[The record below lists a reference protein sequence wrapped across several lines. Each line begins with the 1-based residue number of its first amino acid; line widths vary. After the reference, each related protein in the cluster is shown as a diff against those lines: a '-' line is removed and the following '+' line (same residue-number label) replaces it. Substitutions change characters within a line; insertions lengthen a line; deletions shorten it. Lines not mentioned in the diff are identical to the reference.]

1 MSDPKDP
8 QLPQPPIDPPSAA
21 PAQPPTVPA
30 AVPPAAVP
38 SAPASP
44 SPVPLTRREAREL
57 EQSGQL
63 PVTAAVP
70 PAAESPADPPSAVP
84 PATDAP
90 ATVLLPSWGTALF
103 SPSPP
108 PEQPTQLLATSAAP
122 EASAAGAPPGTRG
135 GIFALIAK
143 HPNAWLFSAL
153 GVVFALLATGSVL
166 TGMAVGSG
174 SADASAPGA
183 AVGPSATPTPTP
195 ARDVPA
201 AIAAATRLRTC
212 SVVAPATDPN
222 LLTFQASVI
231 NATTGEVL
239 FDRGG
244 ATPSRTASVLKTLTA
259 AAALNVLGP
268 DYQISTKV
276 YAGATPGTVVLV
288 GGGDPTL
295 SVLPSGQES
304 VYRDAPKLSDL
315 AQQVSAAS
323 PVPIT
328 DIVLD
333 SSFWDP
339 NDNWDPSWERSEQ
352 SEGYQPEVTALT
364 VDGGRADPR
373 KQDSPRSSNPI
384 ADAGAAFAADLGV
397 SGAEHITTGTAP
409 AGATLLGEVKS
420 RPVSEL
426 VAYMLPV
433 SDNTLG
439 EYLARQTSK
448 VAGSDGSS
456 ASLAK
461 VIPAA
466 LTKYGLTTTGVVI
479 RDGSGLSNDNAVP
492 AAFVAQLMAKVS
504 AGQQNLRIIYDALPI
519 AGKTGTLASRFTG
532 ANAVARGAVNAKTGW
547 IKTEYALAGVVHA
560 TDGTTL
566 AFAFYALGAINSR
579 TIPALDTITTAVF
592 KCGNNLSNN

>member
-1 MSDPKDP
+1 MLQATPGGYA
-8 QLPQPPIDPPSAA
+8 SASGA
-21 PAQPPTVPA
+21 
-30 AVPPAAVP
+30 PPAA
-38 SAPASP
+38 
-44 SPVPLTRREAREL
+44 
-57 EQSGQL
+57 
-63 PVTAAVP
+63 
-70 PAAESPADPPSAVP
+70 
-84 PATDAP
+84 
-90 ATVLLPSWGTALF
+90 
-103 SPSPP
+103 
-108 PEQPTQLLATSAAP
+108 
-122 EASAAGAPPGTRG
+122 RG
-135 GIFALIAK
+135 GIFALISK

-153 GVVFALLATGSVL
+153 GVVFALLATGSVVA
-166 TGMAVGSG
+166 GIAVGSTKADATAPG
-174 SADASAPGA
+174 SATGA
-183 AVGPSATPTPTP
+183 SATPTPRPTRP
-195 ARDVPA
+195 VPA
-201 AIAAATRLRTC
+201 AIAAATHLRTC
-212 SVVAPATDPN
+212 SVTAPASDPN

-239 FDRGG
+239 FDRNG

-268 DYQISTKV
+268 DYRIPTKV

-295 SVLPSGQES
+295 SALPSGQES
-304 VYRDAPKLSDL
+304 VYRGAPKLSDL
-315 AQQVSAAS
+315 AAKAQAKSA
-323 PVPIT
+323 VPIT
-328 DIVLD
+328 DIVVD

-364 VDGGRADPR
+364 VDGGRRDPQ
-373 KQDSPRSSNPI
+373 KQDSPRSSDPI
-384 ADAGAAFAADLGV
+384 ADAGAAFAADLKITG
-397 SGAEHITTGTAP
+397 SEHITTGVEP
-409 AGATLLGEVKS
+409 AGAELLAEVES

-448 VAGSDGSS
+448 VAGNDGSS
-456 ASLAK
+456 ASLAQ

-466 LTKYGLTTTGVVI
+466 LTKYGLTTNGVVI
-479 RDGSGLSNDNAVP
+479 RDGSGLSNNNAVP

-504 AGQQNLRIIYDALPI
+504 AGQQNLNIIYDALPI
-519 AGKTGTLASRFTG
+519 SGKTGTLASRFTG
-532 ANAVARGAVNAKTGW
+532 ANAAARGAVNAKTGW

-560 TDGTTL
+560 TDGATL

>member
-1 MSDPKDP
+1 MSDPQDP
-8 QLPQPPIDPPSAA
+8 QAAEPPIEPLNPSPAMPPS
-21 PAQPPTVPA
+21 PL
-30 AVPPAAVP
+30 P
-38 SAPASP
+38 SAPP
-44 SPVPLTRREAREL
+44 TQPLTRREARERA
-57 EQSGQL
+57 QSGEI
-63 PVTAAVP
+63 PEVPAAAP
-70 PAAESPADPPSAVP
+70 PAESTTVLSSSEPTTVLPSSEPTTVLSSSEPTVALPSAP
-84 PATDAP
+84 FFPLAAEET
-90 ATVLLPSWGTALF
+90 TV
-103 SPSPP
+103 
-108 PEQPTQLLATSAAP
+108 LATSP
-122 EASAAGAPPGTRG
+122 VAAGASTSAAARG

-153 GVVFALLATGSVL
+153 GVVFALLATGSIVA
-166 TGMAVGSG
+166 GVAVGS
-174 SADASAPGA
+174 STADASAPGTA
-183 AVGPSATPTPTP
+183 AGPSATPTPTP
-195 ARDVPA
+195 TRPVPA
-201 AIAAATRLRTC
+201 VIAAATRLRTC
-212 SVVAPATDPN
+212 SVTAPASDPN

-231 NATTGEVL
+231 NTTTGEVL
-239 FDRGG
+239 FDRNG

-295 SVLPSGQES
+295 SALPSGQES
-304 VYRDAPKLSDL
+304 VYRGAPKLSDL
-315 AQQVSAAS
+315 AAQAQAKSS
-323 PVPIT
+323 VPIT

-333 SSFWDP
+333 SSYWDP

-364 VDGGRADPR
+364 VDGGRANP
-373 KQDSPRSSNPI
+373 KAQDSPRSSDPI
-384 ADAGAAFAADLGV
+384 ADAGAAFAADLGI

-409 AGATLLGEVKS
+409 SGAALLGEVKS
-420 RPVSEL
+420 QPVRAL
-426 VAYMLPV
+426 VSYMLPV

-448 VAGSDGSS
+448 VAGNNGSS
-456 ASLAK
+456 ASLAQ

-466 LTKYGLTTTGVVI
+466 LTKYGLTTTGVAI
-479 RDGSGLSNDNAVP
+479 RDGSGLSNNNAVP
-492 AAFVAQLMAKVS
+492 ATFVAQLMAKVA
-504 AGQQNLRIIYDALPI
+504 AGQQNLNIIYDALPI
-519 AGKTGTLASRFTG
+519 SGKSGTLASRFTG

-560 TDGTTL
+560 SDGTTL
-566 AFAFYALGAINSR
+566 SFAFYALGAINSR

>member
-1 MSDPKDP
+1 VSDPQDP
-8 QLPQPPIDPPSAA
+8 QPATPPIDPLNEL
-21 PAQPPTVPA
+21 PAQSPT
-30 AVPPAAVP
+30 
-38 SAPASP
+38 
-44 SPVPLTRREAREL
+44 VPLTRREAREL
-57 EQSGQL
+57 EKSGSVPKAT
-63 PVTAAVP
+63 PVSP
-70 PAAESPADPPSAVP
+70 PAEPTAVLRVAGDPLIFP
-84 PATDAP
+84 PA
-90 ATVLLPSWGTALF
+90 
-103 SPSPP
+103 
-108 PEQPTQLLATSAAP
+108 EQPTQILATAPAHEESTAA
-122 EASAAGAPPGTRG
+122 SPPSDRG

-153 GVVFALLATGSVL
+153 GVVFVLLATGSVVA
-166 TGMAVGSG
+166 GIAVGSTG
-174 SADASAPGA
+174 ANASAPGSA
-183 AVGPSATPTPTP
+183 TSPSATPTPTP
-195 ARDVPA
+195 TRPVPA
-201 AIAAATRLRTC
+201 AIAAATHLRTC
-212 SVVAPATDPN
+212 SIAAPASDPN
-222 LLTFQASVI
+222 LLTLQASVI
-231 NATTGEVL
+231 NVATGEVL
-239 FDRGG
+239 FDRAG

-259 AAALNVLGP
+259 AAALSVLGP

-295 SVLPSGQES
+295 SALPDGQES
-304 VYRDAPKLSDL
+304 VYRGAPKISKL
-315 AQQVSAAS
+315 ALLAKAAS
-323 PVPIT
+323 TVPIT

-339 NDNWDPSWERSEQ
+339 SDNWDPSWERSEQ
-352 SEGYQPEVTALT
+352 SDGSQPEVTALT
-364 VDGGRADPR
+364 VDGGRANPR
-373 KQDSPRSSNPI
+373 SQDSPRSSEPI
-384 ADAGAAFAADLGV
+384 ADAGAAFASDLGI
-397 SGAEHITTGTAP
+397 SGAGHITTGTAP

-420 RPVSEL
+420 QPVRAL

-448 VAGSDGSS
+448 VAGNNGSS
-456 ASLAK
+456 ASLEK

-466 LTKYGLTTTGVVI
+466 LAKYGLSTTGVSI
-479 RDGSGLSNDNAVP
+479 RDGSGLSNNNAVP

-504 AGQQNLRIIYDALPI
+504 AGQQNLNIVYDALPI
-519 AGKTGTLASRFTG
+519 SGKTGTLAGRFTG
-532 ANAVARGAVNAKTGW
+532 SNAVARGAVNAKTGW